1 MISIISVYVFLALGV
16 ASAITFKE
24 IYILKVFRIKI
35 SLYRVL
41 VIIMIE
47 YDYSRVFYLYI
58 LKKGGGCRCQIMKI
72 MKYATVL
79 HRRRD
84 LYLLV

>member
-1 MISIISVYVFLALGV
+1 MQAFLFIELGV

-24 IYILKVFRIKI
+24 IYIFKVFRIKI

-58 LKKGGGCRCQIMKI
+58 LKKEEDVDVK
-72 MKYATVL
+72 
-79 HRRRD
+79 
-84 LYLLV
+84 

>member
-24 IYILKVFRIKI
+24 IYIFKVFRIKI

-58 LKKGGGCRCQIMKI
+58 LKTCI
-72 MKYATVL
+72 
-79 HRRRD
+79 
-84 LYLLV
+84 YLKKEEDADVK